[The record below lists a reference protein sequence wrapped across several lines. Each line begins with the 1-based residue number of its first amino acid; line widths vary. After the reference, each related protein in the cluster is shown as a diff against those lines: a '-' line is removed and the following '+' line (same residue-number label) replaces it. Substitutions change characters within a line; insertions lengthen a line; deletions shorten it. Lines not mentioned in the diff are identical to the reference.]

1 MATLEGPQYGPAS
14 GGKPDSLVLLLHGVG
29 ADGFDL
35 IDLAPVWAE
44 VLPNAL
50 FIAPHAPFPFQGA
63 PFGRQWF
70 DIMDRTPARLEAGL
84 RHAAGIL
91 GDFTRAKLAEL
102 DLGGDRLALMGF
114 SQGAMVALFA
124 GLRGAVPA
132 SACILAYSGALLAPE
147 SFAAEVTS
155 RPPVLLVHGEAD
167 EVVPAMA
174 SRQAARALQAEA
186 VPHELLL
193 RPELGHGLDDAGL
206 AAGTALLARS
216 LPRIAGG

>member
-132 SACILAYSGALLAPE
+132 PACILAYSGALLAPE

>member
-1 MATLEGPQYGPAS
+1 MAALEGPQYGPAS
-14 GGKPDSLVLLLHGVG
+14 GGKPESLVLLLHGVG

-44 VLPNAL
+44 ALPRTL

-63 PFGRQWF
+63 PYGRQWF
-70 DIMDRTPARLEAGL
+70 DIMDRTPARMEAGL

-91 GDFTRAKLAEL
+91 GDFTQAKLAEL
-102 DLGGDRLALMGF
+102 GLGGDRLALMGF

-132 SACILAYSGALLAPE
+132 PACILAYSGALLGPE
-147 SFAAEVTS
+147 SFAAERTAS
-155 RPPVLLVHGEAD
+155 PPVLLVHGEAD
-167 EVVPAMA
+167 EVVPATA
-174 SRQAARALQAEA
+174 SRQAARALQAES

-193 RPELGHGLDDAGL
+193 RPDLVHGLDDAGL
-206 AAGTALLARS
+206 AAGTALLAQS
-216 LPRIAGG
+216 LGKMTAG

>member
-1 MATLEGPQYGPAS
+1 MAALEGPQYGPAS
-14 GGKPDSLVLLLHGVG
+14 GGKADSLVLLLHGVG

-44 VLPNAL
+44 ALPHTL
-50 FIAPHAPFPFQGA
+50 FMAPHAPFPFQGA

-102 DLGGDRLALMGF
+102 GLGGERLALMGF

-132 SACILAYSGALLAPE
+132 PACILAYSGALLGPE
-147 SFAAEVTS
+147 SFAAERTA

-174 SRQAARALQAEA
+174 SRQAARALQSQD
-186 VPHELLL
+186 VPCDLLL
-193 RPELGHGLDDAGL
+193 RPDLAHGLDDAGL

-216 LPRIAGG
+216 LSRVAGG

>member
-1 MATLEGPQYGPAS
+1 
-14 GGKPDSLVLLLHGVG
+14 
-29 ADGFDL
+29 
-35 IDLAPVWAE
+35 PVWAE
-44 VLPNAL
+44 ALPNTL

-91 GDFTRAKLAEL
+91 GDFTRAKLTEL
-102 DLGGDRLALMGF
+102 CLGGDRLALMGF

-132 SACILAYSGALLAPE
+132 PACILAYSGALLGPE
-147 SFAAEVTS
+147 TLGAEIS
-155 RPPVLLVHGEAD
+155 AHPPVLLVHGEAD

-174 SRQAARALQAEA
+174 SRQAARALQAEG

-193 RPELGHGLDDAGL
+193 RPDLAHGLDDAGL
-206 AAGTALLARS
+206 AAGTALLAQS
-216 LPRIAGG
+216 LSRVAGR

>member
-1 MATLEGPQYGPAS
+1 MKALEGPQYGPAS

-44 VLPNAL
+44 ALPNAL

-70 DIMDRTPARLEAGL
+70 DIADRTPARMEAGL
-84 RHAAGIL
+84 RNAAAIL

-102 DLGGDRLALMGF
+102 GLDGDRLALMGF

-124 GLRGAVPA
+124 GLRGAVPPP
-132 SACILAYSGALLAPE
+132 ACILAYSGALLGPD
-147 SFAAEVTS
+147 SFAAEVTAC
-155 RPPVLLVHGEAD
+155 PPVLLVHGEAD

-174 SRQAARALQAEA
+174 SRQAARLLLSQD
-186 VPHELLL
+186 VPCELLL
-193 RPELGHGLDDAGL
+193 RPDLAHGLDDAGL

-216 LPRIAGG
+216 LGHVAGR

>member
-1 MATLEGPQYGPAS
+1 MRHAFGLQSPGGLAAGHGWHHLIRFAMHQQNGRAGGEFGGQGFRPQKRAGIGQDA
-14 GGKPDSLVLLLHGVG
+14 G
-29 ADGFDL
+29 
-35 IDLAPVWAE
+35 
-44 VLPNAL
+44 
-50 FIAPHAPFPFQGA
+50 
-63 PFGRQWF
+63 
-70 DIMDRTPARLEAGL
+70 GL

-91 GDFTRAKLAEL
+91 GDFTQAKLAEL
-102 DLGGDRLALMGF
+102 GLGGDRLALMGF

-132 SACILAYSGALLAPE
+132 PACILAYSGALLGPE
-147 SFAAEVTS
+147 SFAAERTA

-174 SRQAARALQAEA
+174 SRQAARLLQAES

-193 RPELGHGLDDAGL
+193 RPDLGHGLDDAGL

-216 LPRIAGG
+216 LGNMTAG